1 MHRPDTIIEI
11 HRERVQDQTVEM
23 FSGDKRTQSVDG
35 AGYSATATLDLTL
48 DRVWF
53 ILDSHQRLW
62 QEEVDGEHRD
72 PLRHF
77 AIDLVIF
84 DSKIVIDSVTCIP
97 LVSLPP
103 ATITIP
109 DGPRAG
115 ESREIPYNEIPL
127 FGRLTIHDQLE
138 PHQIEPGKQT
148 IALNFTS
155 QDAPALVATPLP
167 DQHVGWLFGPHI
179 ERRSDGITVL
189 TGQDP
194 RLSWELD
201 YAEAYW
207 ITHSIAGELMVNLE
221 KMQHPSLPDEEART
235 RVLDSLAA
243 QIADAVRPQLETMG
257 DNGIQALLPSPVDV
271 DPEARDDTTVKE
283 LDAVVQRF
291 DIGEATEESMVVQLQ
306 TLRELPPGEELPA
319 SVLAEN
325 PSERAAL
332 AVTGWSILRQVR
344 DTVMSSFDLDE
355 SDFDPDAPCALAGP
369 KTISIGGQDRSLD
382 ALDADI
388 VPRTEDGRLVVDGT
402 VSADTKLYDFK
413 ASFKVTYEMG
423 LGGIPRDPKG
433 KELLREDV
441 DSIELLEQTLSLA
454 GQKKRAGHLSTE
466 EYEAEVKQVSE
477 RFNRLPR
484 TVGVRP
490 AQNSEPDVNADF
502 SLTAAGKVATA
513 AGAAAVVG
521 LLALPVTWVAG
532 AAGVGAAG
540 AGGLLTLAIAQYITT
555 VLTVDWFGTGIGSR
569 QVKKSLN
576 DQPEGTSLPPIGMP
590 IHLNLNRQR
599 LAVYFRPVPTKLWID
614 CVTAGTDAGEE
625 GDGDGIRVVGG
636 RWPSD
641 GHPWRLS
648 EDDAVLFV
656 DSNELQLLVD
666 PATARGEEL
675 PVGVDTEEDG
685 RRRLRVHGDPDA
697 LRRLPRCLSA
707 EDGGREPSA
716 GHQRDE
722 ERGGGLSH
730 QRGGNDAHDRADKHG
745 DGQEGDE
752 QTV

>member
-23 FSGDKRTQSVDG
+23 FSGDRYTQSVDG
-35 AGYSATATLDLTL
+35 TGYAATATLDLTL

-62 QEEVDGEHRD
+62 QEEADGEPRD

-127 FGRLTIHDQLE
+127 FGRLTIHEQLE

-155 QDAPALVATPLP
+155 QDAPVLAAAPLP
-167 DQHVGWLFGPHI
+167 DPHAGWLFGPHI
-179 ERRSDGITVL
+179 ERRDDGVTVF

-194 RLSWELD
+194 RISWELD

-221 KMQHPSLPDEEART
+221 KLQHPGLSDEEART

-243 QIADAVRPQLETMG
+243 QIADAVRPQLEAMG

-271 DPEARDDTTVKE
+271 DPEARDDSTVKE
-283 LDAVVQRF
+283 LDAIVQRF
-291 DIGEATEESMVVQLQ
+291 DVGEAVEESMVVQLQ

-325 PSERAAL
+325 PRERAAL
-332 AVTGWSILRQVR
+332 AATGWSILRQVR
-344 DTVMSSFDLDE
+344 NTVMNSFDLDE

-369 KTISIGGQDRSLD
+369 KTISIGGQDRCLD

-388 VPRTEDGRLVVDGT
+388 VPRTENGRLVVDGT
-402 VSADTKLYDFK
+402 VSAETKLYDFK
-413 ASFKVTYEMG
+413 ATFKVTYEMG
-423 LGGIPRDPKG
+423 LGDIPRDPKG
-433 KELLREDV
+433 KELQREDV
-441 DSIELLEQTLSLA
+441 DTIEVLEQTLSLA
-454 GQKKRAGHLSTE
+454 GQKKRARQLSSE
-466 EYEAEVKQVSE
+466 EYEAEVKRISA
-477 RFNRLPR
+477 RFDRLPR

-502 SLTAAGKVATA
+502 SLTTAGKVATA

-555 VLTVDWFGTGIGSR
+555 VLSIDWFGTGIGSR

-590 IHLNLNRQR
+590 VDLDLNRQR
-599 LAVYFRPVPTKLWID
+599 LAVYFRPVPAKLWID
-614 CVTAGTDAGEE
+614 CVMVDA
-625 GDGDGIRVVGG
+625 DGDEDADGDTIRVIGG
-636 RWPSD
+636 RWPTD

-648 EDDAVLFV
+648 HDDAVLFV
-656 DSNELQLLVD
+656 DGDELDLLVD
-666 PATARGEEL
+666 PASGGGDEL
-675 PVGVDTEEDG
+675 PVRVGTEEDG
-685 RRRLRVHGDPDA
+685 RRRLRVEKDPDT
-697 LRRLPRCLSA
+697 LRRLRQCSLDA
-707 EDGGREPSA
+707 GKARE
-716 GHQRDE
+716 
-722 ERGGGLSH
+722 
-730 QRGGNDAHDRADKHG
+730 
-745 DGQEGDE
+745 
-752 QTV
+752 

>member
-23 FSGDKRTQSVDG
+23 FSGDKYTQSVDG
-35 AGYSATATLDLTL
+35 AGYSATATLDITV

-53 ILDSHQRLW
+53 VLDSRQRLW
-62 QEEVDGEHRD
+62 QEESDGEVRD

-115 ESREIPYNEIPL
+115 ESREIAYNEIPL

-138 PHQIEPGKQT
+138 PHQLEPGKQT

-155 QDAPALVATPLP
+155 QDAPALVAGPVP
-167 DQHVGWLFGPHI
+167 DQYAGWLFGPHV
-179 ERRSDGITVL
+179 ERREGGVTVL
-189 TGQDP
+189 NGQDP
-194 RLSWELD
+194 RISWELD

-221 KMQHPSLPDEEART
+221 KLQHPGLSDDEART

-243 QIADAVRPQLETMG
+243 QIAEAVRPQLEAMG

-271 DPEARDDTTVKE
+271 DPEALDDSTVKE

-291 DIGEATEESMVVQLQ
+291 DVGPPSMQVTEESMVVQLQ

-325 PSERAAL
+325 PRERAAL
-332 AVTGWSILRQVR
+332 AATGWSILRQVR
-344 DTVMSSFDLDE
+344 DTVMNSFDLDE
-355 SDFDPDAPCALAGP
+355 SDFDPDAPCALVGP

-382 ALDADI
+382 ALSADI

-402 VSADTKLYDFK
+402 VSADTTLYDFE
-413 ASFKVTYEMG
+413 ATFKVTYDMG
-423 LGGIPRDPKG
+423 LGGIPRDPKE

-466 EYEAEVKQVSE
+466 EYEAEVKRVRE
-477 RFNRLPR
+477 RFDRLPR

-513 AGAAAVVG
+513 AGAAAVIG

-555 VLTVDWFGTGIGSR
+555 VLTIDWFGTGIGSR

-590 IHLNLNRQR
+590 VDLDLNRQR
-599 LAVYFRPVPTKLWID
+599 LAVYFRPVPAKLWID
-614 CVTAGTDAGEE
+614 CVEAVADEGEAGELDE
-625 GDGDGIRVVGG
+625 IRAIGG
-636 RWPSD
+636 RWPTD

-648 EDDAVLFV
+648 HDDAVLFV
-656 DSNELQLLVD
+656 DSDELQLVVD
-666 PATARGEEL
+666 PAEAGGHEM
-675 PVGVDTEEDG
+675 PVGVDTDEDG
-685 RRRLRVHGDPDA
+685 RRRLCVPSDPGL
-697 LRRLPRCLSA
+697 LRRLPHCD
-707 EDGGREPSA
+707 E
-716 GHQRDE
+716 RD
-722 ERGGGLSH
+722 SP
-730 QRGGNDAHDRADKHG
+730 
-745 DGQEGDE
+745 
-752 QTV
+752 